1 MKLIPIIPKGFAAQ
15 MKALP
20 NAVKVGMRQAAEA
33 VKADYE
39 TSTATW
45 NHSVTFTIT
54 EAGDTLNVGT
64 DDTIYGYVDQGT
76 RPHIIVPRH
85 GKVLRFNVG
94 GSPKTTPGRL
104 KSSSGSQ
111 GATVVIRPRV
121 NHPGTAAR
129 GFTQLVAQRWRRGV
143 QPFVRKA
150 LEEALH

>member
-20 NAVKVGMRQAAEA
+20 KAVKVGMRQAAEA

-45 NHSVTFTIT
+45 DHGVTFTIA
-54 EAGDTLNVGT
+54 EAGDTFTVGT
-64 DDTIYGYVDQGT
+64 DDTIYGYVDRGT
-76 RPHIIVPRH
+76 RAHVIAPRH
-85 GKVLRFNVG
+85 GKVLRFGVG
-94 GSPKTTPGRL
+94 GSPKTRPGQLR
-104 KSSSGSQ
+104 SGS
-111 GATVVIRPRV
+111 GSAGSTVVIRPRV

-129 GFTQLVAQRWRRGV
+129 GFTKLVAQRWKRGV